1 MIGRKTQ
8 RNTEIDRRG
17 FLRGALATSALL
29 MATRAGGLASALR
42 PERHFAPVKVS
53 RDRIIR
59 EVVGLRPYRPEGF
72 KVEAE
77 RIGEKLLVHNY
88 GHGGAGITL
97 SWGTAS
103 LAVDLLSEPGAD
115 PGPGVCAGPLVTA
128 TSRFSA
134 VASTVSPLPVCCKDV
149 FRTVPAL

>member
-1 MIGRKTQ
+1 MIGSNVQ
-8 RNTEIDRRG
+8 GNTEIDRRG

-29 MATRAGGLASALR
+29 MAARARGLASALH
-42 PERHFAPVKVS
+42 PDRHFAPVKVS

-72 KVEAE
+72 RVEAE
-77 RIGEKLLVHNY
+77 RIGEKLLVHYY

-103 LAVDLLSEPGAD
+103 LAVDLLTEPGAVAI
-115 PGPGVCAGPLVTA
+115 GPRHQAARKAAQP
-128 TSRFSA
+128 R
-134 VASTVSPLPVCCKDV
+134 
-149 FRTVPAL
+149 